1 MYLSTSV
8 YGAAAAAGLGF
19 AWLCLPDALAEPVF
33 LPDADFLIDFE
44 ADFEADLLCIGV
56 DLADC

>member
-8 YGAAAAAGLGF
+8 YGAAAAADLGF

-33 LPDADFLIDFE
+33 RADN
-44 ADFEADLLCIGV
+44 
-56 DLADC
+56 